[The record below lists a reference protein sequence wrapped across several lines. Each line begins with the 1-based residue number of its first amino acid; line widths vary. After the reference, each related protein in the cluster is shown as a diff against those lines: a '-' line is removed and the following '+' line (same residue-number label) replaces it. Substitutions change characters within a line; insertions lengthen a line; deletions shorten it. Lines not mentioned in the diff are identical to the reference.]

1 MPETPCPKPFIRTPK
16 TTEILNLFD
25 KLRDKRNRFGVATC
39 ALVTGESGSGKSA
52 LAERYFEKHPPV
64 QEDTRLHIPV
74 LHIDI
79 SEVSTVKA
87 VLTVAHELLISH
99 GGSITES
106 IYKDQIN
113 SRSTAADILNVFSK
127 LAIAVGVELIIFD
140 EVQTV
145 HQGARDV
152 DMVNGTARVFK
163 DLIKKTE
170 IPIVFMGM
178 PWSKYLIDSNIQLTE
193 RITYRKEVDQFK
205 IREEK
210 DENEYRMGLKLLG
223 NEFGFPAH
231 VDLADEEFARRM
243 FAYSKGNMR
252 RTVNLIK
259 DVWIEART
267 DDVQVEIED
276 FGKLLYSQKNIPESE
291 NPFLI
296 PMEKLKISEIL
307 KPSDFLLG
315 VKGKKD
321 PVVLPEYIEYE
332 IGDDNRLKA
341 VACG

>member
-1 MPETPCPKPFIRTPK
+1 MSQMQCPKPFIKTPK

-25 KLRDKRNRFGVATC
+25 KLRDKRTEFGVASC

-52 LAERYFEKHPPV
+52 LAERYFEKNPPV
-64 QEDTRLHIPV
+64 QEDTRLYVPV

-79 SEVSTVKA
+79 SEVNTVKA
-87 VLTVAHELLISH
+87 VLTIAHELLISH
-99 GGSITES
+99 GGPKTES
-106 IYKDQIN
+106 IYKNQIN
-113 SRSTAADILNVFSK
+113 SRSTAPDIFKAFSQ

-140 EVQTV
+140 EVQAV
-145 HQGARDV
+145 HQGGDV
-152 DMVNGTARVFK
+152 DMVTGVARVFK

-193 RITYRKEVDQFK
+193 RIDYRKEVDQFK

-210 DENEYRMGLKLLG
+210 DENEYRMVLKLLG
-223 NEFGFPAH
+223 KGFEFPAQ

-252 RTVNLIK
+252 RTVNLIR
-259 DVWIEART
+259 DVWIEAKMDET
-267 DDVQVEIED
+267 QVEIED
-276 FGKLLYSQKNIPESE
+276 FGKMLFSQKNIPDSQ
-291 NPFLI
+291 NPFMI
-296 PMEKLKISEIL
+296 PMGKLRISEIL
-307 KPSDFLLG
+307 KPSDFLLD
-315 VKGKKD
+315 VKGRKD
-321 PVVLPEYIEYE
+321 PVVLPEYTEYE
-332 IGDDNRLKA
+332 IGEDNQLKA